1 MKSQRLASMLILLSF
16 ALVASTAIAEEPV
29 TGELHINTNS
39 DYAKVHVNGTEWESV
54 EYERSGK
61 RILVKGLEFEVD
73 PIEVRVT
80 PGYDN
85 LGPVTLKVPH
95 ADFKRKV
102 IKRVAYMIAK
112 RKVKF
117 PKVKTQAPAPAPKKP
132 EPAKKPSVNPGEEED
147 DL

>member
-1 MKSQRLASMLILLSF
+1 M
-16 ALVASTAIAEEPV
+16 
-29 TGELHINTNS
+29 
-39 DYAKVHVNGTEWESV
+39 NGAEWESV

-73 PIEVRVT
+73 PIVVVVT

-95 ADFKRKV
+95 KDFKRKV

-117 PKVKTQAPAPAPKKP
+117 PKVKTKTPAPKPQEP
-132 EPAKKPSVNPGEEED
+132 EPDKKPSVDPGEQED

>member
-1 MKSQRLASMLILLSF
+1 MKLRSAPIFVVLTLALL
-16 ALVASTAIAEEPV
+16 APHVMAEEAV

-39 DYAKVHVNGTEWESV
+39 DYAKVTVNGAEWESV

-73 PIEVRVT
+73 PIVVVVT

-95 ADFKRKV
+95 KDFKRKV

-117 PKVKTQAPAPAPKKP
+117 PKVKTKTPAPKPQEP
-132 EPAKKPSVNPGEEED
+132 EPDKKPSVDPGEQED